1 MFNTIALAVDGSEHS
16 HKGVAVA
23 AELARLS
30 KGKVIVF
37 HVREHDLTRG
47 QMWELE
53 SAEDAQAV
61 VKKALDEVRK
71 AGADAEGDVIRTAH
85 GTVAQALVDSAKDH
99 KADTI
104 VMGSRGLS
112 DIAGMVLGSVTHK
125 VIHLT
130 NATVVVAR

>member
-1 MFNTIALAVDGSEHS
+1 MFSTIALAIDGSDHS

-30 KGKVIVF
+30 KGKVIVL
-37 HVREHDLTRG
+37 HVREHDLARG
-47 QMWELE
+47 QVWELE
-53 SAEDAQAV
+53 TAAEADAV
-61 VKKALDEVRK
+61 VKKAMDQVTK
-71 AGADAEGDVIRTAH
+71 AGAEVEGDVIRTAH
-85 GTVAQALVDSAKDH
+85 GTVAKALVDSAQDH

-112 DIAGMVLGSVTHK
+112 EVAGMVLGSVTHK

-130 NATVVVAR
+130 TMNVVVAR